1 MVQPQKVCVCVRERD
16 TERERERE
24 RESGGS
30 LGIERKRE
38 QGSLRI
44 ESGKHGYPLFYF
56 TFL

>member
-1 MVQPQKVCVCVRERD
+1 MVQPQKVCVCVCVRERVCV
-16 TERERERE
+16 
-24 RESGGS
+24 GS

-38 QGSLRI
+38 QGSVRI